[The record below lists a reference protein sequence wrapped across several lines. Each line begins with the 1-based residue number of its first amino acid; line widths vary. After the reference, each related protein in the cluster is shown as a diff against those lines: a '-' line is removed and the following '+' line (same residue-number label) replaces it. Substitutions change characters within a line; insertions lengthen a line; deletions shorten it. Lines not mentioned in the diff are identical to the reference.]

1 MDIILTINLLLIF
14 AFAFLKQKNSFY
26 TTFYS
31 FSLLLGI
38 LTCMYLFYRYG
49 MREMMSTKSVLHFYS
64 SPFLFALGIF
74 LIYQQRKSTEGLRII
89 PFLSNALS
97 AETKKKYNKILP
109 AVILYIAISGLCYL
123 AVDVYESNLPPPGD
137 HEPFRYSMLLTHPL
151 WQFFYI
157 VPFTALFWLME
168 LRKFALTFAS
178 CSVIYTLTLILLF
191 FHF

>member
-1 MDIILTINLLLIF
+1 MLLL
-14 AFAFLKQKNSFY
+14 FLKQKNSFY

-31 FSLLLGI
+31 FSLLLGT
-38 LTCMYLFYRYG
+38 LTCVYVFYRYG
-49 MREMMSTKSVLHFYS
+49 MKEMASTKSELHLFS
-64 SPFLFALGIF
+64 SPFLFILDIF
-74 LIYQQRKSTEGLRII
+74 LIYRQGKKPKGLGII
-89 PFLSNALS
+89 HFLNNLLS